1 MAKGLAKGLGK
12 GLGKGIDALL
22 PGLDKVDEIM
32 DPTTDRIMSVKIK
45 ECRPNPFQPRKTF
58 DPESIKDLKESIET
72 HGILQPIVVRKS
84 IKGYDIVVGERRFR
98 AAKEAGLETIP
109 VIVKDYTEQQM
120 MELALIENLQRED
133 LNPIEE
139 GLAYQMLIE
148 QLKLTQEE
156 LAIRLGKSRPHI
168 ANHIRLL
175 ALPELVKTL
184 ISNGDLT
191 MGHGR
196 TLLGLKNKEHM
207 LPLVEK
213 IKKENLNVRQVE
225 QLVQRLN
232 ENVSRETKK
241 KEKPKDIFIT
251 QQETRLR
258 DRFGTSVAIK
268 QNKNKGKIE
277 IEFYSP
283 DDLNRILE
291 LLDQESL

>member
-1 MAKGLAKGLGK
+1 MAKGLGK
-12 GLGKGIDALL
+12 GLGLGAYFSVDDVLE
-22 PGLDKVDEIM
+22 PSDKIQN
-32 DPTTDRIMSVKIK
+32 VKLK
-45 ECRPNPFQPRKTF
+45 ECRPNPYQPRKTF
-58 DPESIKDLKESIET
+58 DPESINELKESIQT

-139 GLAYQMLIE
+139 GLAYQTLIE

-156 LAIRLGKSRPHI
+156 LASRLGKSRPHI

-175 ALPELVKTL
+175 ALPEPIKTL
-184 ISNGDLT
+184 ISNGELT

-196 TLLGLKNKEHM
+196 TLLGLKNKDLM

-213 IKKENLNVRQVE
+213 IKKENLNVRQLE
-225 QLVQRLN
+225 QIVQRLN

-241 KEKPKDIFIT
+241 KEKPKDIFIK
-251 QQETRLR
+251 QQESRLR
-258 DRFGTSVAIK
+258 DRFGTAVAIK
-268 QNKNKGKIE
+268 QGKNKDKGKIE

-291 LLDQESL
+291 LLDKESL